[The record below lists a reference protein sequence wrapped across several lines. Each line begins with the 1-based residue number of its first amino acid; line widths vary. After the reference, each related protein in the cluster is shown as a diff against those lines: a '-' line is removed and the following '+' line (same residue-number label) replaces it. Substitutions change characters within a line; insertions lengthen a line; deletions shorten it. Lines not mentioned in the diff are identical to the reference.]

1 MDVLERITTLLNE
14 VTDEVYY
21 VFKPDGIP
29 IDDYLVFR
37 FLVEDDWYSDNTH
50 EMDLYYITINHL
62 TKDQRN
68 IYPVEKKLR
77 EVIDADKF
85 TYGLI
90 NQGSTYIKDTKE
102 YFTALTFYLLVPVE
116 ETTIEEPTVEKPTE

>member
-1 MDVLERITTLLNE
+1 MDILERITSLLSE

-37 FLVEDDWYSDNTH
+37 FTVENDWHSNNTR
-50 EMDLYYITINHL
+50 EMDLYFITINHL
-62 TKDQRN
+62 TKNQSN

-77 EVIDADKF
+77 DIINKDEF

-90 NQGSTYIKDTKE
+90 NQGSIYIKDTRE
-102 YFTALTFYLLVPVE
+102 YFTALTFYLLAPVE
-116 ETTIEEPTVEKPTE
+116 EEIVEEPTE

>member
-1 MDVLERITTLLNE
+1 MDILERITSLLSE
-14 VTDEVYY
+14 VTDEIYY

-37 FLVEDDWYSDNTH
+37 FTVENDWHSNNTR
-50 EMDLYYITINHL
+50 EMDLYFITINHL
-62 TKDQRN
+62 TKNQSN

-77 EVIDADKF
+77 DIINKDEF

-90 NQGSTYIKDTKE
+90 NQGSIYIKDTKE

-116 ETTIEEPTVEKPTE
+116 EEIVEEPTE